1 MSTEIETGPD
11 QPDAATKV
19 VARPDA
25 ADGRLNG
32 HAAPADEFHAE
43 QHVYEPH
50 RVGLPPIGPY
60 VREIWNRREFAFELS
75 RMYLR
80 AQHFETAFGQ
90 LWLVLNPMLLAMVY
104 FVLVDIL
111 RHGHRPPHF
120 FAHLVAGIFAYYFV
134 SGAVREGVKSVVG
147 GGKLV
152 LNTAF
157 PRALLPLSTVIT
169 AFKRFIPTFVIY
181 IPIHLAS
188 GLPVGPQLLWL
199 IPIIVLLA
207 FIAAGC
213 SMFVAALQVYFR
225 DVKSFLPYVLRVW
238 LYASPVLYY
247 AKEVPNHWYW
257 LLKVNPI
264 GSLLAAWSEV
274 LQGGHAAPPVDMA
287 IGLAWAVFIFIGGA
301 LFFMSR
307 ERDFAVR
314 I

>member
-1 MSTEIETGPD
+1 MSTETETGPNE
-11 QPDAATKV
+11 PRATKV
-19 VARPDA
+19 ASAHEPHHERELEWA
-25 ADGRLNG
+25 T
-32 HAAPADEFHAE
+32 E

-60 VREIWNRREFAFELS
+60 VRELWRRREFAFELS
-75 RMYLR
+75 RTKLQ
-80 AQHFETAFGQ
+80 AQHFDTAFGQ
-90 LWLVLNPMLLAMVY
+90 LWLVLNPMLLALVY

-111 RHGHRPPHF
+111 RHGHRPPGF

-134 SGAVREGVKSVVG
+134 SGAVRGGVKSVVS

-157 PRALLPLSTVIT
+157 PRTLLPLSTVIT
-169 AFKRFIPTFVIY
+169 AFTQFVPTFVIY
-181 IPIHLAS
+181 IPVHLIS

-199 IPIIVLLA
+199 IPIVFCLA
-207 FIAAGC
+207 LVAAGI

-225 DVKSFLPYVLRVW
+225 DVKSFLPYVLRIW

-247 AKEVPNHWYW
+247 ANEVPNHWEW

-264 GSLLAAWSEV
+264 GALLAAWDRV
-274 LQGGHAAPPVDMA
+274 LNAGHAPLATDMLF
-287 IGLAWAVFIFIGGA
+287 GLGWGVVLFVGGA

-307 ERDFAVR
+307 EREFAVR
-314 I
+314 L